1 MEREAEQK
9 YRGKRCADAM
19 PRNIDQPV
27 QRKNETTSAIRDG
40 ERWQQSENAP
50 SQSAL
55 PTTRIPI
62 PAREKFRMIAAIVR
76 ESATP
81 QKIQRFR
88 PLRRSSW
95 PQARIMIAVRPKR
108 FPVWLRFGNG
118 PKLRSLCQNGG
129 LPCRSQKRIEIAA
142 RTTTPAVNKRSW
154 SRASRNS
161 SCWAQTT

>member
-1 MEREAEQK
+1 
-9 YRGKRCADAM
+9 
-19 PRNIDQPV
+19 
-27 QRKNETTSAIRDG
+27 ETTSAIRDG

-118 PKLRSLCQNGG
+118 PKLRSLCQNEGRRAG
-129 LPCRSQKRIEIAA
+129 TKKRLKIER
-142 RTTTPAVNKRSW
+142 RTQPPPETKGRGDAPQ
-154 SRASRNS
+154 RN
-161 SCWAQTT
+161 